1 MLRRIILMA
10 MVCALA
16 LDPAAAQ
23 NKVQFGGAGR
33 LILDNA
39 GIDGTL
45 LEDDNEFTTDTTTA
59 RREMSGSA
67 LFDLGITIRPDDN
80 TEILAITRVQN
91 DIDGFWGAGIVFELR
106 QLTAK
111 GVIADAVR
119 YGIGD
124 IDVALTPYTFWNNAS
139 EFRIGQ
145 TPAFDVFRDINDYEN
160 FYADSAW
167 RQQGLEAE
175 WGLEFSRGIQ
185 ALRFRGMISKN
196 RQTDFFTLP
205 DRLMALGQ
213 IGVHVNERLQFNLN
227 ATNLFDVSEAAQ
239 FNTQEVATRVLSL
252 SGSTGGGTET
262 LKWRVDAEGG
272 ASSVVFTDIPEAP
285 MENIEDFF
293 IDVRGTVE
301 LPKPN
306 MNFQL
311 GFVDV
316 GADFRSP
323 AAQSR
328 RLDVDAQAAQ
338 FGFYT
343 NRETQRPL
351 NIRDMLRDPLV
362 YERTIVSGLQDFV
375 PAWDNVRPYGI
386 ATPNRRGFDLAANW
400 QGDTAGRFEAGIQA
414 ALLTEIRGE
423 GTEEKRQF
431 IDLRLQAAWHLNN
444 TIGWEKDLSFHLAGR
459 YQSTSR
465 TGTPGVSEVSLNSTI
480 AEAGITWE
488 LIDQLDFMAGLMWY
502 SAEGNEYLADR
513 DAFNQVDFFNA
524 YAVDASEWFG
534 SAGLRYRFNASINLS
549 LQMQQ
554 FSQADALSPETDY
567 NIRNVLLLYNMFF

>member
-1 MLRRIILMA
+1 MA
-10 MVCALA
+10 LVCAWA

-33 LILDNA
+33 LLLDNA

-45 LEDDNEFTTDTTTA
+45 LEDDNEFQTDTTTA
-59 RREMSGSA
+59 RREMGGSA
-67 LFDLGITIRPDDN
+67 LFDLGVTIRPDEN

-145 TPAFDVFRDINDYEN
+145 TPAFDAFRDILDYEN

-185 ALRFRGMISKN
+185 GLRFRGMIAKN

-205 DRLMALGQ
+205 DRLMAMGQ
-213 IGVHVNERLQFNLN
+213 IGIHVNESLQFNLN
-227 ATNLFDVSEAAQ
+227 ATNLFDVSESAQ
-239 FNTQEVATRVLSL
+239 FNTEESATRVISL
-252 SGSTGGGTET
+252 SGSTGGESDK
-262 LKWRVDAEGG
+262 LLWRVDAEGG
-272 ASSVVFTDIPEAP
+272 ASSVVFTDIAEAP
-285 MENIEDFF
+285 VDNIEDFF

-301 LPKPN
+301 LPEPRL
-306 MNFQL
+306 NFQL

-328 RLDVDAQAAQ
+328 RLDINAPAQQ

-343 NRETQRPL
+343 NREIQRPL
-351 NIRDMLRDPLV
+351 NIRDVLLDPLV
-362 YERTIVSGLQDFV
+362 YERTISPGLQAFL
-375 PAWDNVRPYGI
+375 PSWDNVRPYGI

-400 QGDTAGRFEAGIQA
+400 KGDTAGQFEAGLQA

-431 IDLRLQAAWHLNN
+431 VDLRLQAAWHLNK
-444 TIGWEKDLSFHLAGR
+444 TIGWEKDLSFHVAGR
-459 YQSTSR
+459 YQTTSR
-465 TGTPGVSEVSLNSTI
+465 DGSPEVSEVSLNSTI
-480 AEAGITWE
+480 AEAGITVE
-488 LIDQLDFMAGLMWY
+488 LIDQLDLMAGLMWY
-502 SAEGNEYLADR
+502 SAEGNEFLADR
-513 DAFNQVDFFNA
+513 DAFNQVDFFTA
-524 YAVDASEWFG
+524 YNVDASEWFG
-534 SAGLRYRFNASINLS
+534 SAGLRYRFNESINLS
-549 LQMQQ
+549 LQMQS
-554 FSQADALSPETDY
+554 FSQTDALSPQTDY
-567 NIRNVLLLYNMFF
+567 NIRNILLLYNMFF

>member
-1 MLRRIILMA
+1 MLRRIFLL
-10 MVCALA
+10 ALVSAFA

-33 LILDNA
+33 LIIDNA
-39 GIDGTL
+39 DIDGTL
-45 LEDDNEFTTDTTTA
+45 LETDTTTA
-59 RREMSGSA
+59 RREMAGEA
-67 LFDLGITIRPDDN
+67 LFDLGIQIRPDDH
-80 TEILAITRVQN
+80 TEIKAITRVKN

-119 YGIGD
+119 YAVGD

-139 EFRIGQ
+139 EFRVGQ
-145 TPAFDVFRDINDYEN
+145 TPAFDVFRDIIDYEN

-167 RQQGLEAE
+167 RQQGVEAE
-175 WGLEFSRGIQ
+175 WGLQFGRGIQ
-185 ALRFRGMISKN
+185 ALRFRGMIAKN

-205 DRLMALGQ
+205 DRLMAMGQ
-213 IGVHVNERLQFNLN
+213 IGLHVNDHLLFNLN
-227 ATNLFDVSEAAQ
+227 ATNLFEVAESAQ
-239 FNTQEVATRVLSL
+239 FNTEEQATRVLSL
-252 SGSTGGGTET
+252 SGTTGGENSTMR
-262 LKWRVDAEGG
+262 WRADAEGG
-272 ASSVVFTDIPEAP
+272 ASSVVFTDIAEAP
-285 MENIEDFF
+285 TENIEDFF
-293 IDVRGTVE
+293 IDVRATVE
-301 LPKPN
+301 LLKPGLN
-306 MNFQL
+306 LQL
-311 GFVDV
+311 GYVDV
-316 GADFRSP
+316 GANFRSP

-343 NRETQRPL
+343 NREEQRPL
-351 NIRDMLRDPLV
+351 NIRDVLRDPLV
-362 YERTIVSGLQDFV
+362 YERTITPGLQAFM

-386 ATPNRRGFDLAANW
+386 ATPNRRGLDLNLDW
-400 QGDTAGRFEAGIQA
+400 EGDSAGQFEAGLQA
-414 ALLTEIRGE
+414 ALLTEIQGE
-423 GTEEKRQF
+423 GTVDKRQF
-431 IDLRLQAAWHLNN
+431 IDVRLQAAWHLNQ

-465 TGTPGVSEVSLNSTI
+465 NGTAGVSEVSLSSTI

-488 LIDQLDFMAGLMWY
+488 LIDQLDFMAGLMFY
-502 SAEGNEYLADR
+502 QAEGNEFIADR

-524 YAVDASEWFG
+524 YTVDASEWFG
-534 SAGLRYRFNASINLS
+534 SAGLRYRFNESINLS

-554 FSQADALSPETDY
+554 FSQTDALSPQTDY